1 MRRSRTRATRR
12 YARGVSPRRR
22 DNRAGDPTLAA
33 DAIRR
38 IPTIDVP
45 PFMMRLM
52 WRADASPATLVF
64 VEFVRATF
72 GAAQLWAA

>member
-1 MRRSRTRATRR
+1 
-12 YARGVSPRRR
+12 VSPRRR

>member
-1 MRRSRTRATRR
+1 MITTAPGSH
-12 YARGVSPRRR
+12 
-22 DNRAGDPTLAA
+22 PTIAA

-52 WRADASPATLVF
+52 WRADTSPATHVF
-64 VEFVRATF
+64 VEFVRSTF
-72 GAAQLWAA
+72 GAARLRVA